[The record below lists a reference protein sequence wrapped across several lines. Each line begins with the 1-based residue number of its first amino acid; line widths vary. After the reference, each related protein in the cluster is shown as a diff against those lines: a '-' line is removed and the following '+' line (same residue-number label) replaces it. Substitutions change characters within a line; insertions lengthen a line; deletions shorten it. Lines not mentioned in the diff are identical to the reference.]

1 MLSTEQEI
9 FRRCQ
14 ASLRGLKEQ
23 GKIPIRDDVP
33 KIVERVFN
41 QLKDDPAY
49 PKDHFKHIIQQ
60 DIVERLQSN
69 ITTTIG
75 NIKIL
80 EAQNTNHLK
89 WLPNKDQTNW
99 HFSNRYKK
107 FLLEQPQFGEIFTNK
122 IYEAADEILSRLEDP
137 IRAGPWRR
145 QGLVFGNVQSGKT
158 TSYSALINKAVDA
171 GYKIII
177 VLGGLNNNLRA
188 QTQVAL
194 EENFIGKTTAIEDA
208 KIEKTELGE
217 INIGEELNVDVF
229 TNKDE
234 KKGDL
239 KKSDVNRLKSISF
252 GNNPILFVIKKNTAS
267 LSSLISIVQS
277 KIKESEDQLD
287 IPMLLIDDECD
298 HGSVNTNDP
307 DGTTSPTKLNAQIRG
322 LMAHFSRCSYVA
334 YTATPFANIFINP
347 DDSNLKISVQGD
359 YVKDE
364 NGDIIWDFAG
374 KNKLTKKRRRET
386 IIKHAKDNDLFP
398 RDFVINLPISQS
410 YLGAKKLFNIPDFVD
425 DDFDSNPLPVIK
437 TMEQLLNY
445 DHEKIRLEKE
455 WIPTPHK
462 KDSVFEYD
470 GDENDISPTLKY
482 AMKCFILSIAIRN
495 IRVGNNK
502 HNTMLINITNYNNT
516 QSQVIKNVKEE
527 LQYLIEGLK
536 GNHLSLLSEFEEIWN
551 NDFIITTKALNDMI
565 ETSEL
570 DINEPKGFS
579 NISWKEIHN
588 ELINKV
594 AAKKIEVH
602 GVYGDNRDVLQ
613 YEGQYKNVGLNVIA
627 VGAIKLSRGLV
638 LKDLTVS
645 YFKRP
650 SKQYDTLLQMGRW
663 FGYRPRYLD
672 ACRLFLDSNLLDWFE
687 KAAVATE
694 KLKEKFQEMI
704 DAGKSPQD
712 WGLAVRT
719 FPDIKNLIPTARNKM
734 KLSAEY
740 NLGGLS
746 ETRPTTTAFDLSK
759 ETIDKNIST
768 FEGLISALKPLI
780 NKENHNVIYKDVP
793 SSNVLEFLKKYKSS
807 SHERNLV
814 QGLLTEFIEESNKK
828 KSLKNWDIFI
838 KGRKNLGKDE
848 FLTINKQKVPIIKRS
863 PFTGKLSLKIL
874 TEGEHYI
881 KESNGKKMETKF
893 NTEKLLK
900 ETKKSIKET
909 YHIGNISD
917 PVDLGLIV
925 DENTQK
931 IAREIYLKKMKENQ
945 KDPRKIV
952 PENIIRSVMDPAKGY
967 ICFYLFNPSKHENEE
982 LKDLYKNYNSAVIGF
997 AVHLP
1002 KVSINK
1008 SARINKKM
1016 QEELGLLD
1024 NDDSYYS
1031 EEEDD

>member
-33 KIVERVFN
+33 RIVERVFN
-41 QLKDDPAY
+41 QLKDDPTY
-49 PKDHFKHIIQQ
+49 PTDHFNHIVKQ

-80 EAQNTNHLK
+80 EAKNTGHLEWLQNR
-89 WLPNKDQTNW
+89 DQSNW

-107 FLLEQPQFGEIFTNK
+107 FLLERPEFGELFTNK
-122 IYEAADEILSRLEDP
+122 IYEAADAILSRLEDP
-137 IRAGPWRR
+137 NRGGPWRR

-171 GYKIII
+171 GYRIII

-194 EENFIGKTTAIEDA
+194 EENFIGKTTAIDDA

-217 INIGEELNVDVF
+217 INIGEDLNVDVF

-234 KKGDL
+234 KKGDI
-239 KKSDVNRLKSISF
+239 KKSDVNRLKSIGL
-252 GNNPILFVIKKNTAS
+252 GNDPILFVIKKNTSS
-267 LSSLISIVQS
+267 LSSLISIIQS
-277 KIKESEDQLD
+277 KIRDNEDQLD
-287 IPMLLIDDECD
+287 LPMLLIDDECD
-298 HGSVNTNDP
+298 HGSINTNDP
-307 DGTTSPTKLNAQIRG
+307 DGTTSPTKLNALIRG

-347 DDSNLKISVQGD
+347 DDSDLKISVQGD

-364 NGDIIWDFAG
+364 NGDIIWDFVG
-374 KNKLTKKRRRET
+374 KNQLTKRRRRET
-386 IIKHAKDNDLFP
+386 IIKNAKDNDLFP
-398 RDFVINLPISQS
+398 RDFVINLPVSQS

-425 DDFDSNPLPVIK
+425 DDSDSNPLPIIK
-437 TMEQLLNY
+437 TIEQLLNY

-470 GDENDISPTLKY
+470 GDENNISPTLKY

-495 IRVGNNK
+495 IRIGNNK

-527 LQYLIEGLK
+527 LQYLIEGLR
-536 GNHLSLLSEFEEIWN
+536 GNHLTLLSEFEEIWN
-551 NDFIITTKALNDMI
+551 NDFLNITKILNDMI
-565 ETSEL
+565 EAKEL
-570 DINEPKGFS
+570 DINEPNGFS
-579 NISWKEIHN
+579 DISWKEIRN

-594 AAKKIEVH
+594 ATKKIEVH

-627 VGAIKLSRGLV
+627 IGAIKLSRGLV
-638 LKDLTVS
+638 LKDLTIS

-687 KAAVATE
+687 KAAIATE
-694 KLKEKFQEMI
+694 KLKENFQEMI

-746 ETRPTTTAFDLSK
+746 NTRPTTTAFDLSK
-759 ETIDKNIST
+759 DTIEKNISN
-768 FEGLISALKPLI
+768 FEELLSDFKPTI
-780 NKENHNVIYKDVP
+780 NKDNHNIIYRDIP
-793 SSNVLEFLKKYKSS
+793 SSKILDFLKKYKSS
-807 SHERNLV
+807 KHERNLV
-814 QGLLTEFIEESNKK
+814 QGLLTEFVEESNKK
-828 KSLKNWDIFI
+828 KLLNNWDIFV
-838 KGRKNLGKDE
+838 KGRRNLEENE
-848 FLTINKQKVPIIKRS
+848 FLNINKQKFPIIKRS
-863 PFTGKLSLKIL
+863 PFTGKLSLKVL

-881 KESNGKKMETKF
+881 RVTDGKKMITKF
-893 NTEKLLK
+893 NTENILK

-917 PVDLGLIV
+917 PVDLELIV
-925 DENTQK
+925 DENTRK
-931 IAREIYLKKMKENQ
+931 EAKKIYLKKMEDRP
-945 KDPRKIV
+945 KDVRKII
-952 PENIIRSVMDPAKGY
+952 PENIIRSVMDPRKGF
-967 ICFYLFNPSKHENEE
+967 ICFYLFNPSKCEKEE
-982 LKDLYKNYNSAVIGF
+982 LKDLYKNYNSTVIGF

-1008 SARINKKM
+1008 NARINKKM

-1024 NDDSYYS
+1024 DDDDYYS
-1031 EEEDD
+1031 EEEDS

>member
-9 FRRCQ
+9 FRRSQ

-23 GKIPIRDDVP
+23 GKIPTRDDVP

-41 QLKDDPAY
+41 ELKNDPAY

-137 IRAGPWRR
+137 VRAGPWRR

-437 TMEQLLNY
+437 TTEQLLNY

-565 ETSEL
+565 ETNEL

-663 FGYRPRYLD
+663 FGYRPRYFD

-768 FEGLISALKPLI
+768 FEGLISTFKPLI

-807 SHERNLV
+807 IHERNLV

-828 KSLKNWDIFI
+828 ESLKNWDIFI
-838 KGRKNLGKDE
+838 KGRKNLEEDE
-848 FLTINKQKVPIIKRS
+848 FLTINQQKVPIIKRS

-893 NTEKLLK
+893 NTENLLK

-917 PVDLGLIV
+917 PVDLQLIV

-931 IAREIYLKKMKENQ
+931 IAREIYLKKMEEHQ
-945 KDPRKIV
+945 KDPRKII
-952 PENIIRSVMDPAKGY
+952 PENIIRSVMDPTKGY
-967 ICFYLFNPSKHENEE
+967 ICFYLFNPSKHEKEE

>member
-33 KIVERVFN
+33 EIVQRVFN

-49 PKDHFKHIIQQ
+49 PKEHFSHIKQQ

-80 EAQNTNHLK
+80 EAKNTGHIA
-89 WLPNKDQTNW
+89 WLENKDQSNW

-107 FLLEQPQFGEIFTNK
+107 YLLEQPSFGEIFTNK
-122 IYEAADEILSRLEDP
+122 IYEAADAILDRIEDP
-137 IRAGPWRR
+137 TRAGPWRR

-194 EENFIGKTTAIEDA
+194 EENFVGKTTATDDTKSEN
-208 KIEKTELGE
+208 TELSE
-217 INIGEELNVDVF
+217 IESGNKFKVNVV
-229 TNKDE
+229 TKRDE
-234 KKGDL
+234 KKGDF
-239 KKSDVNRLKSISF
+239 KKSDFNAFKDMEFSDV
-252 GNNPILFVIKKNTAS
+252 PTLFVIKKNTSS
-267 LSSLISIVQS
+267 LSNLISYFQS
-277 KIKESEDQLD
+277 KIKEEEEQLD
-287 IPMLLIDDECD
+287 QPVLLIDDECD
-298 HGSVNTNDP
+298 HGSINTNDP
-307 DGTTSPTKLNAQIRG
+307 DGSTSPTKLNSQIRG

-347 DDSNLKISVQGD
+347 DNANLKISIQGD
-359 YVKDE
+359 FVKDE
-364 NGDIIWDFAG
+364 SGNVIWDLVG
-374 KNKLTKKRRRET
+374 KTKRKRREK
-386 IIKHAKDNDLFP
+386 IIKEAHDNDLFP
-398 RDFVINLPISQS
+398 RDFVINLPISQN
-410 YLGAKKLFNIPDFVD
+410 YIGAKKLFNIPDFVD

-437 TMEQLLNY
+437 TFEQLLNH
-445 DHEKIRLEKE
+445 DSEKIRLEKE

-462 KDSVFEYD
+462 KDTIFEYD

-482 AMKCFILSIAIRN
+482 AMKCFILSIAVRSL
-495 IRVGNNK
+495 RVGNNK
-502 HNTMLINITNYNNT
+502 HSTMLINITNYNDT
-516 QSQVIKNVKEE
+516 QKQVIKNVREE

-551 NDFIITTKALNDMI
+551 SDFINTTKLLNDMI
-565 ETSEL
+565 EVNEL
-570 DINEPKGFS
+570 DINEPNGF
-579 NISWKEIHN
+579 NLISWEEIYE
-588 ELINKV
+588 ELINKI
-594 AAKKIEVH
+594 ASKKIQVH

-613 YEGQYKNVGLNVIA
+613 YEGEYKNVGLNVIA

-672 ACRLFLDSNLLDWFE
+672 ACRLFLDNSLLDWFE
-687 KAAVATE
+687 KAAIASE

-704 DAGKSPQD
+704 EAGKSPQD

-746 ETRPTTTAFDLSK
+746 ETRPTTTAFDLNSIAIK
-759 ETIDKNIST
+759 KNISNL
-768 FEGLISALKPLI
+768 EDLISGYNSQFI
-780 NKENHNVIYKDVP
+780 KEHNLVYRNI
-793 SSNVLEFLKKYKSS
+793 SSSKVLEFLKNYKSS
-807 SHERNLV
+807 KHERNLV
-814 QGLLTEFIEESNKK
+814 QGLLTEFVEESNKK
-828 KSLKNWDIFI
+828 GSLKNWDVFI
-838 KGRKNLGKDE
+838 KGRKNLDENE
-848 FLTINKQKVPIIKRS
+848 FLKLNDQKLPVIKRS
-863 PFTGKLSLKIL
+863 PFTGKLSLKVL
-874 TEGEHYI
+874 TEGEHYT
-881 KESNGKKMETKF
+881 KESNGKKLVTKF
-893 NTEKLLK
+893 NLENLIK
-900 ETKKSIKET
+900 ETKQSIKET

-917 PVDLGLIV
+917 PVDLELIV
-925 DENTQK
+925 DETTQK
-931 IAREIYLKKMKENQ
+931 KAREVYLKKMEEEKR
-945 KDPRKIV
+945 DPRNIT
-952 PENIIRSVMDPAKGY
+952 PESIIRGIMTPEKGY
-967 ICFYLFNPSKHENEE
+967 ICFYLYNPSKHENDE
-982 LKDLYKNYNSAVIGF
+982 LKDLYKDYNDTVIGF

-1008 SARINKKM
+1008 NARINKKM

-1024 NDDSYYS
+1024 DDDEYYS
-1031 EEEDD
+1031 EEEDN

>member
-287 IPMLLIDDECD
+287 LPMLLIDDECD

-565 ETSEL
+565 ETNEL

-768 FEGLISALKPLI
+768 FEGLISTFKPLI

-793 SSNVLEFLKKYKSS
+793 SSYVLEFLKKYKSS
-807 SHERNLV
+807 IHERNLV

-828 KSLKNWDIFI
+828 ESLKNWDIFI
-838 KGRKNLGKDE
+838 KGRKNLEEDE
-848 FLTINKQKVPIIKRS
+848 FLTINQQKVPIIKRS

-893 NTEKLLK
+893 NTENLLK

-917 PVDLGLIV
+917 PVDLQLIV

-931 IAREIYLKKMKENQ
+931 IAREIYLKKMEEHQ
-945 KDPRKIV
+945 KDPRKII
-952 PENIIRSVMDPAKGY
+952 PENIIRSVMDPTKGY
-967 ICFYLFNPSKHENEE
+967 ICFYLFNPSKHEKEE
-982 LKDLYKNYNSAVIGF
+982 LKDLYKDYNSAVIGF